1 MGRISS
7 TRDQGKE
14 SRGAD
19 PSFGLCRVALCS
31 EYSLHGVHAGIGLS
45 CSEYLLHGFH
55 AGTGLSWR
63 EEDSF

>member
-31 EYSLHGVHAGIGLS
+31 EYSLHGFHAGIGLS
-45 CSEYLLHGFH
+45 
-55 AGTGLSWR
+55 WR
-63 EEDSF
+63 KEDSF